1 MKYLLD
7 KQTLLLCTGI
17 TKYKKYDTTQILIDI
32 FRRRQ
37 IFISFYTI
45 IEILDDQSL
54 NIEKIFSFI
63 IKNKILILPDLYET
77 NLNLEKI
84 NTYIKDYGYTFVKRP
99 FKFCKDAELFT
110 INDSCILE
118 KIPLDKEESILDTT
132 ILQELKNKV
141 EQRFEKLKEKS
152 KNEYDLKMYDSLLL
166 SYLPDFYVFTFDK
179 QLLEI
184 QKKYDKQIYHDLDSF
199 IKKHP

>member
-7 KQTLLLCTGI
+7 KQTILLCTGI
-17 TKYKKYDTTQILIDI
+17 TEYKKYDTAQILIDI
-32 FRRRQ
+32 FRGRQ
-37 IFISFYTI
+37 IFLSFYTI
-45 IEILDDQSL
+45 IELLEDSSLDT
-54 NIEKIFSFI
+54 EKIFNFI

-77 NLNLEKI
+77 NLNLEMF
-84 NTYIKDYGYTFVKRP
+84 NTYIKEYGYICIKRP

-110 INDSCILE
+110 INDSCLLE
-118 KIPLDKEESILDTT
+118 KLTLDKKENILDKT
-132 ILQELKNKV
+132 ILQELINEVK
-141 EQRFEKLKEKS
+141 QRFEKLKENP